1 VSRVYLE
8 RLQILVQQVLQ
19 VGRDA
24 RDLKATLDLLVI
36 LDLRDFKEFLV

>member
-8 RLQILVQQVLQ
+8 RLQIQVQQVLQ

-24 RDLKATLDLLVI
+24 RALKATLDHLVI
-36 LDLRDFKEFLV
+36 LVLRDFKEFLA